1 MIDLYKILDLEYNAT
16 EDDIR
21 KKYLKLAKIYHPDKC
36 KDKDIAT
43 KKFQEINYAYNILIN
58 NTSRIQY
65 NNINNKDDFHSL
77 LEKIYNGGNIDWES
91 ELKKYNI
98 NIKKILNINT
108 ILNDLNLFEFIKMF
122 MNKKVPKKKKE
133 HNNYSES
140 DHCDETMCEYY
151 NDLPIIYQKYNK
163 NNIIFN
169 FTIDLDDLEEI
180 KKIKVSRYDNYKK
193 NYIYNTYKFE
203 MKSQYIVFNECGD
216 IDIDNGNLI
225 IKLILPDNYT
235 WGGNK
240 IIFNKNISLYEYIY
254 GITFNINEI
263 KINNYIPHRD
273 GNIYNTNYILGNI
286 NIFIKFNIIYNYN
299 ENNKEKLLDIN

>member
-1 MIDLYKILDLEYNAT
+1 
-16 EDDIR
+16 
-21 KKYLKLAKIYHPDKC
+21 
-36 KDKDIAT
+36 
-43 KKFQEINYAYNILIN
+43 
-58 NTSRIQY
+58 
-65 NNINNKDDFHSL
+65 
-77 LEKIYNGGNIDWES
+77 
-91 ELKKYNI
+91 
-98 NIKKILNINT
+98 
-108 ILNDLNLFEFIKMF
+108 
-122 MNKKVPKKKKE
+122 
-133 HNNYSES
+133 
-140 DHCDETMCEYY
+140 MCEYY